1 MAVDDNLST
10 IPSGVTSQADP
21 YSGNIYVSWA
31 SVDINRRFR
40 SQTVQPQPHH
50 GGGLVGRGEQF

>member
-10 IPSGVTSQADP
+10 IPSGVTSPADP
-21 YSGNIYVSWA
+21 NSGNIYVSWA
-31 SVDINRRFR
+31 SVDIN
-40 SQTVQPQPHH
+40 TAIPIPAVQPQPHQ